1 MIGKLDGAE
10 EEEIDEAIEEAMGY
24 ATNEHLQ
31 ELKELLTQN
40 N

>member
-1 MIGKLDGAE
+1 MICKLDGAD

-24 ATNEHLQ
+24 ATAEHLE
-31 ELKELLTQN
+31 ELKELLTEN